1 MATIDVGKI
10 RFNWTGAFAT
20 GTTYS
25 LNDVVS
31 YSGSS
36 WVYVNTTA
44 KTGTAA
50 GAPSSSN
57 STHWDLSLIH
67 I

>member
-31 YSGSS
+31 Y
-36 WVYVNTTA
+36 
-44 KTGTAA
+44 
-50 GAPSSSN
+50 
-57 STHWDLSLIH
+57 
-67 I
+67 